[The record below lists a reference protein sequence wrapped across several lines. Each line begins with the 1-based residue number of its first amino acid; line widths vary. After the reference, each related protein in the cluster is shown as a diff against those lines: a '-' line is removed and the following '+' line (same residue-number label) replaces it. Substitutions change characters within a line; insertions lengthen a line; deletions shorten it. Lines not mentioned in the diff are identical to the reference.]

1 MFDIKNLENNFTIKN
16 DEPSKGLNDKQI
28 KNENNFINKVEE
40 RKEKFENFKEKYGF
54 YEKDISEEKMEKE
67 IEKLN
72 KVTEVFNKN
81 LNFSVHK
88 ETGHIVIKV
97 VDNENNI
104 IREIPPSKILDMT
117 ARFKEILGL
126 IFDQEY

>member
-54 YEKDISEEKMEKE
+54 DEKDISEEKMEKE

-97 VDNENNI
+97 VDSENNI

>member
-54 YEKDISEEKMEKE
+54 DEKDISEEKMEKE